1 MSNPA
6 ATGAPTAARF
16 GPLAALGCYTLW
28 GFFPA
33 FFPLLEPAGAAE
45 IVAHRIVWSLVLM
58 AIALAIAGQLRRV
71 FALSG
76 KAWMLLAL
84 ASFLVSLNW
93 SVYVFTVNSDRV
105 TEAALGY
112 FINPLVSVLFGVI
125 FFRERL
131 LRLQAVAV
139 GIAAIAVVVLTFGYG
154 HFPYLSIALALSF
167 GGYGVAKKRVKEP
180 PAISLGAEVLIA
192 APFALAFLLWLHMV
206 GSDSLGHG
214 AFGNEGLGNALML
227 AASGAV
233 TVLPLLLFATA
244 AQRIPLALLGMLQ
257 YITPVLQML
266 WALLVVG
273 ERLDGTQWAGFALV
287 LAAVLLFSGAQFRA
301 DRKARAQ
308 RRIESGES
316 SAGRL
321 ATDSD
326 PA

>member
-1 MSNPA
+1 MTPPA
-6 ATGAPTAARF
+6 ASGTPTTSRF
-16 GPLAALGCYTLW
+16 GPLAAIGCYSIW

-58 AIALAIAGQLRRV
+58 AIVLAVAGQLRRV
-71 FALSG
+71 FSLSG
-76 KAWMLLAL
+76 KAWLLLAL

-112 FINPLVSVLFGVI
+112 FINPLVSVLFGVL

-139 GIAAIAVVVLTFGYG
+139 GIAVVAVVVLTFGYG

-180 PAISLGAEVLIA
+180 PTISLGAEVLIA
-192 APFALAFLLWLHMV
+192 APFALAFLVWLHAA
-206 GSDSLGHG
+206 GSESLGHG
-214 AFGNEGLGNALML
+214 AFGNAGVGNALML
-227 AASGAV
+227 VASGLV

-244 AQRIPLALLGMLQ
+244 AQRIPLALLGMFQ
-257 YITPVLQML
+257 YITPMLQML
-266 WALLVVG
+266 WALVVVG
-273 ERLDGTQWAGFALV
+273 EQLDGTQWAGFALV
-287 LAAVLLFSGAQFRA
+287 LVAVMMFSGAQFHA
-301 DRKARAQ
+301 DRKARA
-308 RRIESGES
+308 RRAGQSTEP

-321 ATDSD
+321 ATDTD

>member
-1 MSNPA
+1 MTSPA
-6 ATGAPTAARF
+6 AIDAPKASRIGAF
-16 GPLAALGCYTLW
+16 AALGCYSLW

-58 AIALAIAGQLRRV
+58 AIVLALMGQLRRV
-71 FALSG
+71 FSLGG

-84 ASFLVSLNW
+84 ASLLVSLNW
-93 SVYVFTVNSDRV
+93 CVYVFTVNSDRV
-105 TEAALGY
+105 SEAALGY
-112 FINPLVSVLFGVI
+112 FINPLVSVLFGVL
-125 FFRERL
+125 FFHERL

-139 GIAAIAVVVLTFGYG
+139 GIAAVAVVVLTFGYG

-180 PAISLGAEVLIA
+180 PTVSLGAEVLIA
-192 APFALAFLLWLHMV
+192 TPFALGFLVWLHTV

-214 AFGNEGLGNALML
+214 AFGNAGVGNALL
-227 AASGAV
+227 LVASGAL

-287 LAAVLLFSGAQFRA
+287 LVAVLLFSGAQFRA
-301 DRKARAQ
+301 DRRARVRLAAQ
-308 RRIESGES
+308 SPQG

-321 ATDSD
+321 AGGDD